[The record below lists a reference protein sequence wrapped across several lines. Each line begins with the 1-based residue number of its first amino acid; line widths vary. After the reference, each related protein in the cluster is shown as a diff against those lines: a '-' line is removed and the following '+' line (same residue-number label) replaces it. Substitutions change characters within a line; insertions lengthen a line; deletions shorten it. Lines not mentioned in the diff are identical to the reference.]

1 MAGDPSRQARPDKG
15 GRKPAKGNAHG
26 PVKPGTKK
34 PAPISQSDTKW
45 VKKPGQAGYVV
56 QISTGKRVNGKVAVV
71 AKGSTTAKKGV
82 ATYAKGKN
90 VTGAK
95 KATPTRR
102 PASGTASVPSG
113 PTRRVMGKAAQ
124 YANGTK
130 GTGPGGKKM
139 VVRNGKWVAVGSQ
152 NPPPPSTAG
161 KGRPSTWGAGK
172 TVSSNAVRPAAKPAP
187 AGKPVTATATSG
199 KPGKAT
205 TTSASP
211 TLGSTP
217 NKNGDKR
224 YTYDANGARIVQVY
238 YNGQWV
244 GQPTNRR

>member
-1 MAGDPSRQARPDKG
+1 VAGDPSRQQRPDKG

-26 PVKPGTKK
+26 PVKPGSKK

-45 VKKPGQAGYVV
+45 VKKPGQRGYVV
-56 QISTGKRVNGKVAVV
+56 QISTGKRVNGKVAIV

-102 PASGTASVPSG
+102 PASGSSG
-113 PTRRVMGKAAQ
+113 STGTPPGRRVMGKAAQ

-139 VVRNGKWVAVGSQ
+139 VVRNGKWVAAGTPAPS
-152 NPPPPSTAG
+152 STAG

-172 TVSSNAVRPAAKPAP
+172 TVSGNAARPSRGASSRPDRVAAPP
-187 AGKPVTATATSG
+187 RN
-199 KPGKAT
+199 
-205 TTSASP
+205 TTSSANRDPSP
-211 TLGSTP
+211 GRNAPVYDWFANLPGLGGVYDAVAGAAAGS
-217 NKNGDKR
+217 NKNKR
-224 YTYDANGARIVQVY
+224 K
-238 YNGQWV
+238 
-244 GQPTNRR
+244 

>member
-1 MAGDPSRQARPDKG
+1 MPGDPSRQSRPSKG

-71 AKGSTTAKKGV
+71 AKGSTAAKKGV

-130 GTGPGGKKM
+130 GVGPGGKKM
-139 VVRNGKWVAVGSQ
+139 VVRNGKWVAAGT
-152 NPPPPSTAG
+152 PPPSSTAG
-161 KGRPSTWGAGK
+161 KGRPSSWGAGK
-172 TVSSNAVRPAAKPAP
+172 TVSGNAARPSRGASSRPDRVAAPP
-187 AGKPVTATATSG
+187 RN
-199 KPGKAT
+199 
-205 TTSASP
+205 TTSSANRDPSP
-211 TLGSTP
+211 GRNAPVYDWFANLPGLGGVYDAVAGAAAGS
-217 NKNGDKR
+217 NKNKKK
-224 YTYDANGARIVQVY
+224 
-238 YNGQWV
+238 
-244 GQPTNRR
+244 